1 MTDRSEQHKWDHY
14 YRELASSTEI
24 HAGARIVYEEV
35 AQALRPLMSAGAR
48 ALEAGC
54 GAGFQSLFLAR
65 LGWQVSLLDFSEE
78 ALSVA
83 RGVFQRFEQPAR
95 FETGDITAGAGE
107 ADHDLVFNSGVL
119 EHYSFED
126 QVRLV
131 RGMARRSRRHVLVLV
146 PNRHCHWYWI
156 WRAQQAVAGQWPFGY
171 EKPAS
176 DYRPVFEAAG
186 LNCLGRAWFATGAIG
201 HFLQGVQG
209 LDDPLRALLVRMN
222 TLPIFPVEQRAY
234 LVGFLAS
241 VRTDATAVAG
251 FADQDDTDA
260 DASDARAA
268 QALDTLVSDLRRG
281 PPAA

>member
-1 MTDRSEQHKWDHY
+1 MPDSSEQQKWDHY
-14 YRELASSTEI
+14 YRELAAGTEI
-24 HAGARIVYEEV
+24 HPGAQTVYEEV
-35 AQALRPLMSAGAR
+35 ARALEPLRPAGGR

-65 LGWQVSLLDFSEE
+65 LGWQVGLLDFSEE

-83 RGVFQRFEQPAR
+83 RGVFHRYGLPASFEA
-95 FETGDITAGAGE
+95 GDITAGEGPP
-107 ADHDLVFNSGVL
+107 DHDLVFNSGVL

-131 RGMARRSRRHVLVLV
+131 RGMARRSRGHVLVLV

-156 WRAQQAVAGQWPFGY
+156 WRAQQALAGRWPFGY

-186 LNCLGRAWFATGAIG
+186 LHWRGRAWFATGAVG
-201 HFLQGVQG
+201 HFLQGVEG
-209 LDDPLRALLVRMN
+209 VDAPLRALLERMN
-222 TLPIFPVEQRAY
+222 SLPIFPVEQRAY

-241 VRTDATAVAG
+241 VQDDAGATPGFEDRQDFSADAADAQAAEALDSLVAELRRATAG
-251 FADQDDTDA
+251 
-260 DASDARAA
+260 
-268 QALDTLVSDLRRG
+268 
-281 PPAA
+281 